1 MGTRHPRD
9 LGHDVEVF
17 TLCTHSAADTE
28 AIGAALAPLLRAGD
42 VMLLMGELGS
52 GKTVLTRGMVRA
64 LGSDDPVT
72 SPTFTIM
79 RHHHTATLSLI
90 HMDAYRLNGPH
101 EVEDLGLFELLD
113 QGAVA
118 VIEWGD
124 IVIDG
129 IGPDHLDLRFHRV
142 DDDWVDDDERMVEVV
157 LSGARWSAESDAL
170 RVALAPWSVSPC

>member
-1 MGTRHPRD
+1 M
-9 LGHDVEVF
+9 DVS
-17 TLCTHSAADTE
+17 TLFTHSSADTE

-42 VMLLMGELGS
+42 VVLLMGELGS

-79 RHHHTATLSLI
+79 RHHHTATLPLL
-90 HMDAYRLNGPH
+90 HMDAYRLSGPH

-113 QGAVA
+113 QGGAA

-129 IGPDHLDLRFHRV
+129 MGPDHLDLRFH
-142 DDDWVDDDERMVEVV
+142 WVDDDQRAVDVV
-157 LSGARWSAESDAL
+157 LSGVRWLSVSDAV
-170 RVALAPWSVSPC
+170 RAALAPWSVSTC